1 MKKSHPRVN
10 AAREY
15 IDVQKGPI
23 NMEAQYNAGF
33 EREPEMTMRD
43 MQNMA
48 MRRDMMTMTKH
59 EPKR

>member
-1 MKKSHPRVN
+1 MKKSNSDRPAGIEIQRGK
-10 AAREY
+10 
-15 IDVQKGPI
+15 IDM
-23 NMEAQYNAGF
+23 NAQYNAGF

-43 MQNMA
+43 MRNMA